1 LIDSSSINSLFYS
14 PENVVASKANYS
26 QGLLLFRLKNG
37 RQFALGTLK
46 IQELVPYKSV
56 TKMIK
61 SEPGVKGVLTIRNQT
76 IAVIDMAEVIG
87 LGPISES
94 KLSQSFIVVTDCQRK
109 VVGFLVSQIEKI
121 VETNWREIKQPD
133 KKLGA
138 GVFITGTVEV
148 EGEFIQLIDVELLL
162 NKIFPPDPRAALAV
176 VTDFQREQLKPIN
189 ILVVD
194 DSLTARRQLTDVL
207 DLLNVPFHVTDDGH
221 KALVYMREQASNGYP
236 VNLLVS
242 DIEMPGLDGYELT
255 FEVRNSPLLA
265 AAYIILH
272 TSLSSA
278 ISVGQAHQ
286 VGANEAL
293 TKFDAKELVLS
304 MLRGVEFINNPS
316 KE

>member
-1 LIDSSSINSLFYS
+1 M
-14 PENVVASKANYS
+14 ASKANYS

-46 IQELVPYKSV
+46 IQELVPYKPV
-56 TKMIK
+56 TSMVN
-61 SEPGVKGVLTIRNQT
+61 SQPGVKGVLTIRKQT
-76 IAVIDMAEVIG
+76 IAVIDMAEVLG
-87 LGPISES
+87 LGPISQS
-94 KLSQSFIVVTDCQRK
+94 QLSQSFIIVTDCQRK
-109 VVGFLVSQIEKI
+109 TVGFIVSQIDKI
-121 VETNWREIKQPD
+121 VETNWRQIKLPD
-133 KKLGA
+133 KRLGA
-138 GVFITGTVEV
+138 GVFITGTVQV
-148 EGEFIQLIDVELLL
+148 KDEFIQLIDVELLL

-176 VTDFQREQLKPIN
+176 VTDLQREQLKPMN

-207 DLLNVPFHVTDDGH
+207 ELLNVPFHVTDDGQ
-221 KALVYMREQASNGYP
+221 KALVYMREQASNDHP

-255 FEVRNSPLLA
+255 FEVRNSPELA

-293 TKFDAKELVLS
+293 TKFDAKELVLA
-304 MLRGVEFINNPS
+304 MLRGVEFIKS
-316 KE
+316 KRGSQE

>member
-1 LIDSSSINSLFYS
+1 MT
-14 PENVVASKANYS
+14 SKASYS

-46 IQELVPYKSV
+46 ILELVPYKPVTAMINSV
-56 TKMIK
+56 
-61 SEPGVKGVLTIRNQT
+61 SGVKGILSIRDKT
-76 IAVIDMAEVIG
+76 IAVVDMAEVIG
-87 LGPISES
+87 LGPIPES
-94 KLSQSFIVVTDCQRK
+94 QLSQSFIVVTDCQRR
-109 VVGFLVSQIEKI
+109 VVGFVVSQIDKI

-148 EGEFIQLIDVELLL
+148 GDEFIQLIDVELIL
-162 NKIFPPDPRAALAV
+162 NKVFPPDPRAAIAV
-176 VTDFQREQLKPIN
+176 VTDFQREQLKPMN

-207 DLLNVPFHVTDDGH
+207 DLLHISFHVTDDGH
-221 KALVYMREQASNGYP
+221 KALVYMREQAASGHP

-255 FEVRNSPLLA
+255 FEVRNSPELA
-265 AAYIILH
+265 ATYIILH
-272 TSLSSA
+272 TSLSSS

-304 MLRGVEFINNPS
+304 MLRGVEFINNQS
-316 KE
+316 KD

>member
-1 LIDSSSINSLFYS
+1 M
-14 PENVVASKANYS
+14 ASKANYS
-26 QGLLLFRLKNG
+26 QGLLLFRLKNDQ
-37 RQFALGTLK
+37 QFALGTLK
-46 IQELVPYKSV
+46 IQELVPYKPV
-56 TKMIK
+56 TAMIK
-61 SEPGVKGVLTIRNQT
+61 SEPAVKGVLTIRNKT

-94 KLSQSFIVVTDCQRK
+94 NLSQSFIVVTDCQRK
-109 VVGFLVSQIEKI
+109 TVGFIVSQIDKI
-121 VETNWREIKQPD
+121 VETNWREIKPPA
-133 KKLGA
+133 KRLGA

-148 EGEFIQLIDVELLL
+148 ENQFIQLIDVELLL

-176 VTDFQREQLKPIN
+176 VTDFQREQLKPMN

-207 DLLNVPFHVTDDGH
+207 ALLNVPFHVTDNGL
-221 KALVYMREQASNGYP
+221 KALVYMREQASNGHP

-255 FEVRNSPLLA
+255 FEVRNSSDLA

-272 TSLSSA
+272 TSLSSE
-278 ISVGQAHQ
+278 ISVGQANQ

-304 MLRGVEFINNPS
+304 MLRGVEFINS
-316 KE
+316 H